1 MFGNRSGIYSPEELL
16 LFRRIFENAIATLP
30 AMMRSSENQMRI
42 ARNILE
48 CAATGERDPAELR
61 IVALIDLQVS
71 AASPPSLSIHRDREQ
86 RTLGDHGCQ

>member
-16 LFRRIFENAIATLP
+16 LFRRIFENALATLP
-30 AMMRSSENQMRI
+30 VMMRTSENHMRI

-61 IVALIDLQVS
+61 IVALVDLRFS
-71 AASPPSLSIHRDREQ
+71 AA
-86 RTLGDHGCQ
+86 